1 MTSTDFFYL
10 LGDLFQWT
18 FGVFEF
24 IGNWVNLIFLIGGF
38 AGFYYW
44 MSIQKKFNDLSNIP
58 VEIKD
63 NEGWYNKS
71 PKNNQLK

>member
-24 IGNWVNLIFLIGGF
+24 IGNWVNLGFLIGGF